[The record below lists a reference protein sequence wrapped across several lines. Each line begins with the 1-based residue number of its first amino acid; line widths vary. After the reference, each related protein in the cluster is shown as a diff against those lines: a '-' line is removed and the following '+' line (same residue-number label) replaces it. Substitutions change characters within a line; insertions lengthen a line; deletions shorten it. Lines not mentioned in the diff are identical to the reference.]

1 MDAVPEPLDH
11 DAGAEFEVFDGHQG
25 RRGDELG
32 RGRAR
37 ILLCERLCGSQRAHC
52 PALLHRETLDGFD
65 QFADD
70 RLDGNAFRFGA

>member
-1 MDAVPEPLDH
+1 
-11 DAGAEFEVFDGHQG
+11 
-25 RRGDELG
+25 
-32 RGRAR
+32 
-37 ILLCERLCGSQRAHC
+37 LCGSQRAHC